1 MSSTSVN
8 VNARMA
14 PSPACYSLI
23 RSFEGYSSKPYKD
36 VAGIATIGYGTTS
49 YPDGRR
55 VALKDTAV
63 TREQAETYLEH
74 HINQTASSVLRLVK
88 VKLTQG
94 QLDALTSLTYN
105 IGIGNLAASTLLRLL
120 NQGKYNDALIQ
131 FDSWKRAGGV
141 VVAGLERRRDA
152 EQELFN
158 S

>member
-1 MSSTSVN
+1 M
-8 VNARMA
+8 
-14 PSPACYSLI
+14 
-23 RSFEGYSSKPYKD
+23 
-36 VAGIATIGYGTTS
+36 
-49 YPDGRR
+49 
-55 VALKDTAV
+55 
-63 TREQAETYLEH
+63 
-74 HINQTASSVLRLVK
+74 
-88 VKLTQG
+88 KLTQG